1 MSAWI
6 DELGRLADEY
16 AEHKRNEGIYDASFI
31 AHRQAALAAEEAA
44 EARAALLAHAAQ
56 AERDAWGWTWQPIET
71 APTDGTRIL
80 LRGRD
85 GKIADGHYGQ
95 PDGYA
100 NPKQFVWPYIHANP
114 THWRPLPEPPESAAA
129 PAQADR
135 DAPVEMTIDMT
146 AERAAYFIRRFRSD
160 EKMLGPNE
168 KSTIDYVL
176 GLLAAQSAPV
186 ELPEPDTHC
195 YDTDEERD
203 VWSHSPDQMR
213 TYGDAREAAGYARG
227 LEVASRRGA

>member
-1 MSAWI
+1 M
-6 DELGRLADEY
+6 
-16 AEHKRNEGIYDASFI
+16 K
-31 AHRQAALAAEEAA
+31 
-44 EARAALLAHAAQ
+44 
-56 AERDAWGWTWQPIET
+56 WQPIET

-80 LRGRD
+80 LRGRN

-95 PDGYA
+95 PDGFA
-100 NPKQFVWPYIHANP
+100 NPKRFVWPYINANP
-114 THWRPLPEPPESAAA
+114 THWRPLPAQHESA
-129 PAQADR
+129 
-135 DAPVEMTIDMT
+135 
-146 AERAAYFIRRFRSD
+146 
-160 EKMLGPNE
+160 
-168 KSTIDYVL
+168 
-176 GLLAAQSAPV
+176 APV

>member
-1 MSAWI
+1 MSATQ
-6 DELGRLADEY
+6 ELIAAALRL
-16 AEHKRNEGIYDASFI
+16 
-31 AHRQAALAAEEAA
+31 AALAERNTDDRDEWQHAIDSVREAC
-44 EARAALLAHAAQ
+44 ARAMVQPAAP
-56 AERDAWGWTWQPIET
+56 DGWQPIET

-80 LRGRD
+80 LRGMG

-114 THWRPLPEPPESAAA
+114 THWRPLPAQHESA
-129 PAQADR
+129 
-135 DAPVEMTIDMT
+135 
-146 AERAAYFIRRFRSD
+146 
-160 EKMLGPNE
+160 
-168 KSTIDYVL
+168 
-176 GLLAAQSAPV
+176 APV

>member
-56 AERDAWGWTWQPIET
+56 RDHTEDVLGMVQSVEQTPTPPTLASAARGVRSFLESTLRTNSKDVNDWREDVITAVKVLESIDGHGGNPSECPALLWQPT
-71 APTDGTRIL
+71 
-80 LRGRD
+80 
-85 GKIADGHYGQ
+85 
-95 PDGYA
+95 
-100 NPKQFVWPYIHANP
+100 
-114 THWRPLPEPPESAAA
+114 PP
-129 PAQADR
+129 
-135 DAPVEMTIDMT
+135 
-146 AERAAYFIRRFRSD
+146 
-160 EKMLGPNE
+160 
-168 KSTIDYVL
+168 
-176 GLLAAQSAPV
+176 QSV

-227 LEVASRRGA
+227 RADERERCAAICDRMGNPLNVKYEGGGCRKAAAAIRAAQKGIE

>member
-1 MSAWI
+1 M
-6 DELGRLADEY
+6 
-16 AEHKRNEGIYDASFI
+16 K
-31 AHRQAALAAEEAA
+31 
-44 EARAALLAHAAQ
+44 
-56 AERDAWGWTWQPIET
+56 WQPIET

-80 LRGRD
+80 LRGMG

-135 DAPVEMTIDMT
+135 DAPVE
-146 AERAAYFIRRFRSD
+146 
-160 EKMLGPNE
+160 
-168 KSTIDYVL
+168 
-176 GLLAAQSAPV
+176 
-186 ELPEPDTHC
+186 LPEPDGELEPNGQGFEFLANELF
-195 YDTDEERD
+195 DGGGPIF
-203 VWSHSPDQMR
+203 SPSTLR

-227 LEVASRRGA
+227 LAVASRWGA

>member
-44 EARAALLAHAAQ
+44 EARAALLAHVAQ
-56 AERDAWGWTWQPIET
+56 RDHIE
-71 APTDGTRIL
+71 D
-80 LRGRD
+80 
-85 GKIADGHYGQ
+85 
-95 PDGYA
+95 
-100 NPKQFVWPYIHANP
+100 
-114 THWRPLPEPPESAAA
+114 
-129 PAQADR
+129 
-135 DAPVEMTIDMT
+135 
-146 AERAAYFIRRFRSD
+146 
-160 EKMLGPNE
+160 
-168 KSTIDYVL
+168 VL
-176 GLLAAQSAPV
+176 GMVQSV

-213 TYGDAREAAGYARG
+213 TYGDAREAAGYARAMAQKG
-227 LEVASRRGA
+227 VE

>member
-1 MSAWI
+1 M
-6 DELGRLADEY
+6 
-16 AEHKRNEGIYDASFI
+16 K
-31 AHRQAALAAEEAA
+31 
-44 EARAALLAHAAQ
+44 
-56 AERDAWGWTWQPIET
+56 WQPIET

-80 LRGRD
+80 LRGMG

-135 DAPVEMTIDMT
+135 DAPVE
-146 AERAAYFIRRFRSD
+146 
-160 EKMLGPNE
+160 
-168 KSTIDYVL
+168 
-176 GLLAAQSAPV
+176 
-186 ELPEPDTHC
+186 LPEPDTHC

-227 LEVASRRGA
+227 VAEERERCAAICDRMGNPLNVKYEGGGCRKAAAAIRAAQKGDE

>member
-1 MSAWI
+1 M
-6 DELGRLADEY
+6 
-16 AEHKRNEGIYDASFI
+16 K
-31 AHRQAALAAEEAA
+31 
-44 EARAALLAHAAQ
+44 
-56 AERDAWGWTWQPIET
+56 WQPIET

-80 LRGRD
+80 LRGMG

-186 ELPEPDTHC
+186 ELPLTGLKSPHSIAVDRARTVYVTDRGNNRVVLMTADQTQRTLGLDGLAEPSGIA
-195 YDTDEERD
+195 
-203 VWSHSPDQMR
+203 V
-213 TYGDAREAAGYARG
+213 DARGVISVTERQAYILRVRELAKGCCEAWLAGG
-227 LEVASRRGA
+227 G